1 MEISLYI
8 VGNMDVWWIYSV
20 TFAERSPA
28 SRQGDEKL
36 TYRLIHMFSSTEI
49 FSKRRKIYAYWRKT
63 RAEYFCSHR
72 DFVQYEA
79 TSQVGWNV
87 TNLNIRGD
95 ACASRTLSSTQG
107 KLTSTLNSILCRE
120 VEWKGAIIIHFTDKQ
135 NLKHFVRKWSC
146 LLKHNTAEYWYSS
159 LVFPC

>member
-49 FSKRRKIYAYWRKT
+49 FSKRRKIYA
-63 RAEYFCSHR
+63 
-72 DFVQYEA
+72 
-79 TSQVGWNV
+79 
-87 TNLNIRGD
+87 
-95 ACASRTLSSTQG
+95 
-107 KLTSTLNSILCRE
+107 
-120 VEWKGAIIIHFTDKQ
+120 
-135 NLKHFVRKWSC
+135 
-146 LLKHNTAEYWYSS
+146 
-159 LVFPC
+159 

>member
-8 VGNMDVWWIYSV
+8 VGNMDVWWICSV

-28 SRQGDEKL
+28 SKQGDEKL
-36 TYRLIHMFSSTEI
+36 TYKLIHLFSYTEI
-49 FSKRRKIYAYWRKT
+49 FSERRKICAYWRKT
-63 RAEYFCSHR
+63 SPGYFRSHR

-87 TNLNIRGD
+87 TNWNIRGD
-95 ACASRTLSSTQG
+95 ACASKTLSSTLG

-120 VEWKGAIIIHFTDKQ
+120 VEWKGAIIIHFTDEQ
-135 NLKHFVRKWSC
+135 NLKHFVRKWSY

-159 LVFPC
+159 LVFTC